1 MGTKVITLVVIS
13 VNSQFLKVKQYLN
26 LIEASVYAYKLMY
39 SDRNINGNKD
49 GKFLE

>member
-39 SDRNINGNKD
+39 SDRYQID
-49 GKFLE
+49 GKILE